1 VHRAVAIWRIAP
13 AQIEAELP
21 KYCPGRHIREW
32 HASDFTMSSREL
44 LVLLGSFPDKSRTK
58 GALRGHRYGLPY
70 EWCADEYRTA
80 AFIRQQA
87 PLSASGDMTVT
98 RPLYE
103 AYFSPL
109 ERLIMDAQQQ
119 ADVSAKTKA
128 RNHILVGLY
137 AKTKPEGG

>member
-1 VHRAVAIWRIAP
+1 
-13 AQIEAELP
+13 
-21 KYCPGRHIREW
+21 
-32 HASDFTMSSREL
+32 MSSREL

-80 AFIRQQA
+80 AFVRQQA

-109 ERLIMDAQQQ
+109 ERLVMDAQQQ
-119 ADVSAKTKA
+119 ADASAKAKA

>member
-1 VHRAVAIWRIAP
+1 
-13 AQIEAELP
+13 
-21 KYCPGRHIREW
+21 
-32 HASDFTMSSREL
+32 MSSREL
-44 LVLLGSFPDKSRTK
+44 LVLLDSFPDESRFK
-58 GALRGHRYGLPY
+58 GALRGHRYGLAY
-70 EWCADEYRTA
+70 EWSAQEYRTA

-128 RNHILVGLY
+128 RNHVLVGLY

>member
-1 VHRAVAIWRIAP
+1 
-13 AQIEAELP
+13 
-21 KYCPGRHIREW
+21 
-32 HASDFTMSSREL
+32 MSSREL
-44 LVLLGSFPDKSRTK
+44 LALLDSAFPETSRFK

-70 EWCADEYRTA
+70 EWCAEEYRTA

-109 ERLIMDAQQQ
+109 ERLVMDARQQ
-119 ADVSAKTKA
+119 ADASAKAKA

-137 AKTKPEGG
+137 AKTKPKGG